1 MTKKNIII
9 AVALCMLSTLSGC
22 SGVGDKS
29 ATMSGIYLVTSLL
42 AIALLAGYC
51 FLIKKKEPWFLVL
64 FSAVVVVN
72 VGYLSLSV
80 STSLQEALLANRVA
94 YLGSVFLPLSLLVL
108 IFKACKILPP
118 KWLIGMLIGLSCVVF
133 LIAASPGYLD
143 IYYKDVSLVIVNGV
157 AMLEKDY
164 GPLHSLYLFYLLSYF
179 TAMIGII
186 VYARAS
192 QKICNS
198 IHALLLLMS
207 VFVNIGV
214 WLMEQFVKIDFEI
227 LSVSYI
233 VTELFLL
240 GISMLLQDTKI
251 QNLLNT
257 KSLVEDNKSNSE
269 CDFINASDVSV
280 QDTEVPKSDYNFIDK
295 CEYLASKIHTLT
307 PTEKQIFDLY
317 SNGKQIKE
325 VKELLSITDNT
336 LKYHNR
342 NIYTKLGVCSRKEL
356 IEIVVSTH
364 INK

>member
-9 AVALCMLSTLSGC
+9 AVTLCMLSTLSGC

-72 VGYLSLSV
+72 VGYLALSV
-80 STSLQEALLANRVA
+80 SSSLQEALLANRVA

-108 IFKACKILPP
+108 ILKACKITPP
-118 KWLIGMLIGLSCVVF
+118 KWLIGTLIALSCFVF

-143 IYYKDVSLVIVNGV
+143 IYYKEVSLVIIDGV
-157 AMLEKDY
+157 AILEKKY
-164 GPLHSLYLFYLLSYF
+164 GTLHSLYLYYLLSYF
-179 TAMIGII
+179 TSMIGVII
-186 VYARAS
+186 YARITR
-192 QKICNS
+192 KVRNS
-198 IHALLLLMS
+198 IHALLLLIS

-214 WLMEQFVKIDFEI
+214 WLMEQFVRMNFEI

-257 KSLVEDNKSNSE
+257 KSVSDEISPDSE
-269 CDFINASDVSV
+269 SDSTQSTTNHIFVS
-280 QDTEVPKSDYNFIDK
+280 TTLRSETLLKDK
-295 CEYLASKIHTLT
+295 CEYLVSKIRTLT

-317 SNGKQIKE
+317 SSGKQIKE
-325 VKELLSITDNT
+325 VKELLSISDNT

-342 NIYTKLGVCSRKEL
+342 NIYTKLGVSNRKEL
-356 IEIVVSTH
+356 IDVVASSN